1 MGKANVTFVLLNLA
15 ISAAVITFGVFRF
28 LEKEVMKATAL
39 ELESTVRQV
48 AANLK
53 WAETVPWELE
63 EDRKQ
68 LQFVLAQAVEVGDL
82 SGLDATL
89 QDLGRFANQRQ
100 AQLNLRYNELVST
113 ENTLAQTRQTLAQ
126 RTQELR
132 TAERQREDVTARLNK
147 ARYDLR
153 ETRKNVAIENR
164 TKQGLENTIES
175 KNDQITDL
183 NNTLASLEIDLE
195 TRIQE
200 RDNAVA
206 RYERCRLGGD
216 ADQAENSKEVR
227 GTRGKILAVNNDWE
241 YVVINRG
248 MINNMSPDLIALVHR
263 GNEYIA
269 KIQVKSVQD
278 EIAVAK
284 IVPDSSVVG
293 NNLVPGDTFFF

>member
-15 ISAAVITFGVFRF
+15 ICIAVITFGVFRF

-39 ELESTVRQV
+39 ELESTAKQV

-53 WAETVPWELE
+53 WAEIVPWELE
-63 EDRKQ
+63 EDKKQ
-68 LQFVLAQAVEVGDL
+68 LGFVLSQAVEVGDL
-82 SGLDATL
+82 DGLDATL
-89 QDLGRFANQRQ
+89 QDLVRFTNQRQ
-100 AQLNLRYNELVST
+100 AQLNLRYNELVQT
-113 ENTLAQTRQTLAQ
+113 ESTLAQTRQTLAQ

-147 ARYDLR
+147 TRDDLR
-153 ETRKNVAIENR
+153 ETRKNVALENR
-164 TKQGLENTIES
+164 TKQGLERQIDD
-175 KNDQITDL
+175 KNDEITDR

-200 RDNAVA
+200 RDNEVA
-206 RYERCRLGGD
+206 RYERCRLGAAG
-216 ADQAENSKEVR
+216 DQAENAKEVR

-263 GNEYIA
+263 GNEYVA
-269 KIQVKSVQD
+269 KIRVVSVQD
-278 EIAVAK
+278 EIAVAT
-284 IVPDSSVVG
+284 IVDDSSVVG